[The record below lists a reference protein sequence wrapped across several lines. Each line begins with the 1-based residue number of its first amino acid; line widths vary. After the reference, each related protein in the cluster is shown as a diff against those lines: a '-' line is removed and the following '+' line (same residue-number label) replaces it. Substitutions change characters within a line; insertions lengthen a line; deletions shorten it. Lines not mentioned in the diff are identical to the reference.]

1 MKIVLM
7 SAGVG
12 AHDVTGFDE
21 DDAFLRKPFA
31 PQLLIEA
38 VSLAT
43 VSRNIV

>member
-31 PQLLIEA
+31 PQLFDRSGVA
-38 VSLAT
+38 RH